1 MARLIEDYGLIGDG
15 ETAALVSK
23 DGSIDWLCWPRFDS
37 DACFAALL
45 GTAEHGSWKIA
56 ARDPHQTKRR
66 YQPDTL
72 VLETD
77 QITDQGAIRIIDFM
91 PIREG
96 ASVLVRSV
104 SGLTGRVRVSSEL
117 NLQFDYGS
125 MPPWIEIERR
135 TAIAHVGPDLVTFQ
149 SPVDL
154 DLRRGT
160 MVSEAEVREGD
171 ELHFVLSYQS
181 YAQHQEL
188 RLDPPELLNTTQRIG
203 ANGSA
208 GSSARRIGRTR
219 CGARSSP

>member
-15 ETAALVSK
+15 ETAALVSRE
-23 DGSIDWLCWPRFDS
+23 GSIDWLCWPRFDS

-66 YQPDTL
+66 YQPETL

-91 PIREG
+91 PIRDG

-104 SGLTGRVRVSSEL
+104 SGLAGRVRVSSEL

-125 MPPWIEIERR
+125 MPPWIEIEGR

-154 DLRRGT
+154 DLRGST
-160 MVSEAEVREGD
+160 MVSEVKVREGD

-181 YAQHQEL
+181 YAHHQEL
-188 RLDPPELLNTTQRIG
+188 RLDPL
-203 ANGSA
+203 
-208 GSSARRIGRTR
+208 SS
-219 CGARSSP
+219 